1 MGGVQMKGSQ
11 VSKVAA
17 APPAKAAVQPAAAPA
32 QKQAQVDWKL
42 ECGHHASD
50 GSRPIFVH
58 GNRLELVPDK
68 GKDSDK
74 VTIYYKNEQ
83 TKPPASLQ
91 IGGTSCKKGTK
102 QGKFDTYAF
111 DAKFLGNNE
120 QKFWT
125 LAFWKNWRQGTIHR
139 VENAP
144 LPFEIQ
150 VRSPRRYKLE
160 FAFPAMKGW
169 KGGEKYSKDKT
180 EGEWKLKPK
189 VCEEKHETSG
199 WSPTNFKTKKEVVTE
214 HRKYKSTS
222 TVSTF
227 EVEKTNERELPPI
240 AFSIDDHE
248 VKLDLLDAIGK
259 FKQLA
264 DSFQEIVKSFKEK
277 APQVGWYFEYELQL
291 FQGTLAVEWSWQ
303 EAHDHTAF
311 TYVDLCV
318 AMTFVSASVEGGIG
332 VAGFGFRAQVY
343 IGLNGS
349 LDLKVSGR
357 RERPD
362 MNPGFA
368 FPLTLALAATL
379 GARFEAGNF
388 LKASATGTT
397 GIEFK
402 GEMGINRPDRQAMLT
417 FDLTGE
423 WTGIKVAVAASA
435 GFYGIGPKTKFK
447 EKKLADSRKMFD
459 IQWPSDQKYAPP
471 EVSRDRIRQV
481 VLEHL
486 TKGFFDRLKVAT
498 TVHNWWLNDYM
509 DIEKVTDRLMEV
521 IDKYPDFDRRPDV
534 VDGLGSGIRGDLR
547 AIAETDPK
555 NKHDY
560 VTVPEFEAYLA
571 KGLRNRLRAMIP
583 PSNAL
588 VPPRSAPPAA
598 PATPPAAAAA
608 PAAQKPPASKP
619 AA

>member
-1 MGGVQMKGSQ
+1 MGGVQLKGAQ
-11 VSKVAA
+11 VTQTGPSGPAQAA
-17 APPAKAAVQPAAAPA
+17 AKPAAAPA

-42 ECGHHASD
+42 ECGHHAKD
-50 GSRPIFVH
+50 ASRPLFVH
-58 GNRLELVPDK
+58 GNRLEIVADK
-68 GKDSDK
+68 GKPFDK
-74 VTIYYKNEQ
+74 VTIHYKNEQ
-83 TKPPASLQ
+83 TAPPASLQ
-91 IGGTSCKKGTK
+91 IGGTTCNKGPK
-102 QGKFDTYAF
+102 QGQFDTYAF

-125 LAFWKNWRQGTIHR
+125 LGFWKNWRQGTIYR

-169 KGGEKYSKDKT
+169 KGGEKYTKDKT
-180 EGEWKLKPK
+180 DGALKLEPK
-189 VCEEKHETSG
+189 KLEKTYEASG
-199 WSPTNFKTKKEVVTE
+199 WSPTNFKTRKRSETE
-214 HRKYKSTS
+214 NRQYTS
-222 TVSTF
+222 TGYRSTF
-227 EVEKTNERELPPI
+227 KVEDTTRDKDGGERELPPI
-240 AFSIDDHE
+240 AFAIDDHE
-248 VKLDLLDAIGK
+248 VKLDLLEAIGK
-259 FKQLA
+259 FKELV
-264 DSFQEIVKSFKEK
+264 DSFQKIVKSFKEK

-291 FQGTLAVEWSWQ
+291 FQGTLAVEWNWQ

-318 AMTFVSASVEGGIG
+318 AMTLVSASIEGGVGI
-332 VAGFGFRAQVY
+332 AGLGFRAQLY
-343 IGLNGS
+343 ILVNGS

-357 RERPD
+357 RERPE

-368 FPLTLALAATL
+368 FPLTLGLAATL
-379 GARFEAGNF
+379 GVRFEVGNF
-388 LKASATGTT
+388 IKATGTGT
-397 GIEFK
+397 SGFEFK

-423 WTGIKVAVAASA
+423 WTGIKITVAASA
-435 GFYGIGPKTKFK
+435 GFYGIGPKTKFY
-447 EKKLADSRKMFD
+447 EKKLADPRQMFE
-459 IQWPSDQKYAPP
+459 IQWPSDKKYEPP

-498 TVHNWWLNDYM
+498 TVSNWWLNDYM

-521 IDKYPDFDRRPDV
+521 IDKNPGFDRSPDV

-547 AIAETDPK
+547 AIAEN

-560 VTVPEFEAYLA
+560 VTVPEFEAYLTGA
-571 KGLRNRLRAMIP
+571 DALPKRLKNMVP

-588 VPPRSAPPAA
+588 VAPKPAAPPAPA
-598 PATPPAAAAA
+598 P
-608 PAAQKPPASKP
+608 KPKP